1 MVKRA
6 RRFAR
11 VLLAL
16 TIPVTTFAQNPSD
29 IGGGPPP
36 NLNSGAFQST
46 VELMWRASPTFR
58 GQCARLAPKPRLR
71 VVVRSDSS
79 RPVPVVRA
87 HTEITRIHGTVTHA
101 NVVISDGRDAV
112 ELIAHEMEHI
122 MEQIDGL
129 RLEEAVCVGN
139 RPVRAGESCRA
150 IEIGRRVAKEVEESR
165 HRPNQH

>member
-58 GQCARLAPKPRLR
+58 GQCA
-71 VVVRSDSS
+71 
-79 RPVPVVRA
+79 
-87 HTEITRIHGTVTHA
+87 
-101 NVVISDGRDAV
+101 
-112 ELIAHEMEHI
+112 
-122 MEQIDGL
+122 
-129 RLEEAVCVGN
+129 CVGN